1 MTIDWPFSNQGF
13 RHCEG
18 GCHCPL
24 PGWFT
29 AKYNTTRSSDLYY
42 SDNIIER
49 KNFKILNLLVAF
61 MYAVRLEHTKFH
73 MTKITWRTFI
83 DLPWRC
89 STRWPRCATT
99 RTSSTPPSPL
109 PAPCSGLSSSHCVA
123 LWFPLMLL
131 KALSNSYMLF
141 HKRTVLGTISLAEML
156 SERWAVDLKEKE
168 KVLTIK
174 RQRAHWKEKTKTKTK
189 CWWLKAREEIARQLT
204 ADLERATD
212 KWGIHVLRWTNFY
225 PRAQVEMNYSSFICI
240 APGWKS
246 RMCAWLEKCNEW
258 WPPRL
263 RLREMQEPR
272 WREKLEMLD
281 F

>member
-13 RHCEG
+13 CHCEG

-29 AKYNTTRSSDLYY
+29 AKYNTTWSSDLYY

-109 PAPCSGLSSSHCVA
+109 PAPCSGLPSSHCDFLLYA
-123 LWFPLMLL
+123 LICSYKLL
-131 KALSNSYMLF
+131 KVLISSYKLLHALSQKDCPGNN
-141 HKRTVLGTISLAEML
+141 
-156 SERWAVDLKEKE
+156 
-168 KVLTIK
+168 
-174 RQRAHWKEKTKTKTK
+174 QP
-189 CWWLKAREEIARQLT
+189 CWNA
-204 ADLERATD
+204 
-212 KWGIHVLRWTNFY
+212 
-225 PRAQVEMNYSSFICI
+225 
-240 APGWKS
+240 
-246 RMCAWLEKCNEW
+246 
-258 WPPRL
+258 
-263 RLREMQEPR
+263 LREVSR
-272 WREKLEMLD
+272 WFERKRKGVD
-281 F
+281 N